1 MCFLRDVTVLF
12 PIFYGLIAPN
22 SVSAQPLNAI
32 NSAIALATKL
42 DAQLS
47 IAIGALQITI
57 PNLLSSATVEDLI
70 GNENKRSKDSA
81 AAMRDKI
88 ADLARKSGIPVH
100 METLIGDLGQLK
112 SRFANRARVHGLV
125 YAEAGIPGELLGG
138 ALIEPLLFESGR
150 PVLVVPN
157 SYTSPISF
165 DHVLIAWDG
174 SASAARAV
182 WDSIPLLRLAKT
194 IEIVTVTGEKNLQE
208 VPAANTLAPMLS
220 YLGKETRV
228 SVITFDGGTA
238 AGLIM
243 KHAAKIN
250 AGLIVQ
256 GAYGRSRWSEL
267 VLGGVTREML
277 RESTLPVLMSH

>member
-1 MCFLRDVTVLF
+1 MLF
-12 PIFYGLIAPN
+12 PIFYGLIAPSN
-22 SVSAQPLNAI
+22 VSAQPLNAI

-47 IAIGALQITI
+47 IAIGALQITV
-57 PNLLSSATVEDLI
+57 PNLLSSATVEGLI
-70 GNENKRSKDSA
+70 GNENKHSRDSA

-88 ADLARKSGIPVH
+88 ADLARNSGIPVH
-100 METLIGDLGQLK
+100 TETLIGDLGQIN

-125 YAEAGIPGELLGG
+125 YAAAGIPGELLGG

-165 DHVLIAWDG
+165 EHVLIAWDG
-174 SASAARAV
+174 SISAARAV

-194 IEIVTVTGEKNLQE
+194 IEIVTVIGEKNLHE

-228 SVITFDGGTA
+228 SVLAFDGGTA
-238 AGLIM
+238 ASLIM
-243 KHAAKIN
+243 EHAAKIG

-277 RESTLPVLMSH
+277 HESTLPVLMSH

>member
-1 MCFLRDVTVLF
+1 MLF
-12 PIFYGLIAPN
+12 PVFYGFIAPDFD
-22 SVSAQPLNAI
+22 SAKPLDAI
-32 NSAIALATKL
+32 KTAIALAAKL

-47 IAIGALQITI
+47 IAIGALQIAV
-57 PNLLSSATVEDLI
+57 PNLLSSMTVEGLI

-81 AAMRDKI
+81 DAVREQI
-88 ADLARKSGIPVH
+88 AGLARSSGVTIH
-100 METLIGDLGQLK
+100 TETLKGDLSQIK

-138 ALIEPLLFESGR
+138 TLIEPLLFESGR

-157 SYTSPISF
+157 GYSSPVSF
-165 DHVLIAWDG
+165 DHVLVAWDG

-182 WDSIPLLRLAKT
+182 WDSIPLLRLTKM
-194 IEIVTVTGEKNLQE
+194 IEIVTVTGEKNLHE

-228 SVITFDGGTA
+228 AVLTFEGGTA
-238 AGLIM
+238 ASLI
-243 KHAAKIN
+243 KEHAAKIG

-277 RESTLPVLMSH
+277 YNNTLPVVMSH

>member
-1 MCFLRDVTVLF
+1 MLF
-12 PIFYGLIAPN
+12 PIFYGFIAPN
-22 SVSAQPLNAI
+22 NTAAQPLDAVKT
-32 NSAIALATKL
+32 AIALATKL

-57 PNLLSSATVEDLI
+57 PNLLRSATVEGLI
-70 GNENKRSKDSA
+70 GNENKRNKDLA
-81 AAMRDKI
+81 AAVSDQI
-88 ADLARKSGIPVH
+88 IDLAGSSGVTIH
-100 METLIGDLGQLK
+100 TETLKGDLSQIK

-125 YAEAGIPGELLGG
+125 YAEAGVPGELFGG

-157 SYTSPISF
+157 GYSSPISF
-165 DHVLIAWDG
+165 EHVLIAWDG
-174 SASAARAV
+174 STNAARAV
-182 WDSIPLLRLAKT
+182 WDSIPLLRLAQR
-194 IEIVTVTGEKNLQE
+194 IEIVTVTGEKDLHQ

-228 SVITFDGGTA
+228 SVLTFDGGTA
-238 AGLIM
+238 ASLI
-243 KHAAKIN
+243 KEQAAKIG
-250 AGLIVQ
+250 ASLIVQ

-277 RESTLPVLMSH
+277 RNSTLPVLMSH

>member
-1 MCFLRDVTVLF
+1 MFFLRDFTMLF
-12 PIFYGLIAPN
+12 PIFYGLIAPIKI
-22 SVSAQPLNAI
+22 SAQPLSAI

-47 IAIGALQITI
+47 IAIGALQITV
-57 PNLLSSATVEDLI
+57 PNLLSSATVEGLI
-70 GNENKRSKDSA
+70 GNENKHSKDSA
-81 AAMRDKI
+81 AAMCEKI
-88 ADLARKSGIPVH
+88 SDLVHSSGVTIH
-100 METLIGDLGQLK
+100 TETLIGDLSQIR
-112 SRFANRARVHGLV
+112 SSFANRARVHGLV

-138 ALIEPLLFESGR
+138 TLIEPLLFESGR

-157 SYTSPISF
+157 SHTSPISF
-165 DHVLIAWDG
+165 EHILIAWDG
-174 SASAARAV
+174 SISAARAV
-182 WDSIPLLRLAKT
+182 WDAIPLLRLAKT
-194 IEIVTVTGEKNLQE
+194 IEIVTVTGEKNLHR

-228 SVITFDGGTA
+228 SVLTFDGSTA

>member
-1 MCFLRDVTVLF
+1 MFF
-12 PIFYGLIAPN
+12 PIFYGFIALN
-22 SVSAQPLNAI
+22 NVSAQPLDAI
-32 NSAIALATKL
+32 KTAIALAAKL

-57 PNLLSSATVEDLI
+57 PNLLSSATVEGLI

-81 AAMRDKI
+81 AAMREQI
-88 ADLARKSGIPVH
+88 ADLTRSSGVTIH
-100 METLIGDLGQLK
+100 TEILKGDLSQIK
-112 SRFANRARVHGLV
+112 SRFADRARVHGLV
-125 YAEAGIPGELLGG
+125 FAEAGISGELLGG

-150 PVLVVPN
+150 PVIVVPN
-157 SYTSPISF
+157 GYSIPISF

-174 SASAARAV
+174 STSAARAV

-228 SVITFDGGTA
+228 TVLIFDGGTA
-238 AGLIM
+238 AGLI
-243 KHAAKIN
+243 KEHAAKIG

-277 RESTLPVLMSH
+277 RDSTLPVLMSH

>member
-1 MCFLRDVTVLF
+1 MLF
-12 PIFYGLIAPN
+12 PIFYGFIAPN
-22 SVSAQPLNAI
+22 NTTAQPLDAVKT
-32 NSAIALATKL
+32 AIALATKL

-57 PNLLSSATVEDLI
+57 PNLLRSATIEGLI
-70 GNENKRSKDSA
+70 GNENKRSKDLA
-81 AAMRDKI
+81 AAVSDQI
-88 ADLARKSGIPVH
+88 IDLAGSSGVTIH
-100 METLIGDLGQLK
+100 TETLKGDLSQIK

-125 YAEAGIPGELLGG
+125 YAEAGVPGERFGG

-157 SYTSPISF
+157 GYSSPISF
-165 DHVLIAWDG
+165 EHVLIAWDG
-174 SASAARAV
+174 STNAARAV
-182 WDSIPLLRLAKT
+182 WDSIPLLRLAKR
-194 IEIVTVTGEKNLQE
+194 IEIVTVTGEKDLHQ

-228 SVITFDGGTA
+228 SVLTFDGGTA
-238 AGLIM
+238 ASLI
-243 KHAAKIN
+243 KEQAAKTG

-277 RESTLPVLMSH
+277 RNSTLPVLMSH